1 MTLLG
6 ADKAQR
12 LELFGE
18 DSYAL
23 LRVIQESFGVELT
36 IDELIAAE
44 TVGALCGCVCG
55 KLQQPLS
62 ERCLSAVVFYQ
73 LRQAFIT
80 LFKTRR
86 GTIGPDTLLTELVPW
101 TNRKSRWR
109 RARKHLGLVLPDL
122 TWPVWLFCLSLL
134 ISGLVDAMVFSRWMR
149 AFSNAGFR
157 DVLGILGAL
166 LTWGIVLRLLNP
178 SACAFPR
185 SCKTFGDLVKFTLA
199 RNYATVASQDGR
211 SSQAEVLLALRYL
224 VAVKVSK
231 DVKEITPETRFPE
244 GLNIY

>member
-1 MTLLG
+1 MTLVD
-6 ADKAQR
+6 ADKVQR

-23 LRVIQESFGVELT
+23 VRVVQESFGIELT
-36 IDELIAAE
+36 TDELIAAE

-55 KLQQPLS
+55 KLQHSLS
-62 ERCLSAVVFYQ
+62 ERCLSDVVFYQ

-86 GTIGPDTLLTELVPW
+86 STIGPDTLLTELVPW

-149 AFSNAGFR
+149 PFSNAGFR

-166 LTWGIVLRLLNP
+166 LTWGVVLRLLNP
-178 SACAFPR
+178 FARAFPR

-211 SSQAEVLLALRYL
+211 SPQAEVLLALRYL
-224 VAVKVSK
+224 VAVQVSK